1 MTMDHLNQHG
11 APVALNKLFDKAL
24 NRLQAQTTATAS
36 VAVKTQTDGFLFSG
50 NRHDSVPRALLLDRR
65 LTPLERNAWQV
76 FRFLLNDDGITTFPT
91 YDQLSPYL
99 ASTPCSDRASHE
111 TVAKALTA
119 LRLTRWISLVRRQR
133 DPKSGRMLGNLY
145 VLHDSPLTPY
155 EAMQLDPEYLGL
167 VSQALE
173 HASKSV
179 QRVGVHVLGEMA
191 DDPLLSGR
199 VLPTRLQILF
209 QQLERQ
215 GLTETASSPKT
226 ATAHDSEDGKN
237 TLLRNSAALS
247 SESEAG
253 DNTSKTDRL
262 RIPKEDRTVRI
273 KDLKE
278 IRTVLREQEKLRL
291 CERFKALKTEQQNGA
306 LAALQSVEWALH
318 QAILDEWDA
327 RCHTTSVRN
336 PAGYLFGLIQKAVH
350 GDFRTWAAQK
360 AKPSWKEAPIEPA
373 PISTPTDP
381 KVAHAHIAQL
391 RELMGL
397 K

>member
-1 MTMDHLNQHG
+1 MGHLNQVG

-24 NRLQAQTTATAS
+24 SRLQAQTAATAP
-36 VAVKTQTDGFLFSG
+36 VAVKPQTDGFLFSG
-50 NRHDSVPRALLLDRR
+50 NHHDSVPRALLLDRR

-91 YDQLSPYL
+91 YDQLSTYL

-111 TVAKALTA
+111 TVAKTLIA

-133 DPKSGRMLGNLY
+133 NPKSGRMLGNLY

-155 EAMQLDPEYLGL
+155 EAMQLDPEYLSL

-179 QRVGVHVLGEMA
+179 RRVGVHVLGEMG

-199 VLPTRLQILF
+199 VLPTRLQVLF
-209 QQLERQ
+209 QQLARR
-215 GLTETASSPKT
+215 GLKETASTSQT
-226 ATAHDSEDGKN
+226 ATAQNSEDGQN
-237 TLLRNSAALS
+237 TLLRNSAAQSL
-247 SESEAG
+247 ESEVG
-253 DNTSKTDRL
+253 DNGSKTDTL

-273 KDLKE
+273 KDLKKV
-278 IRTVLREQEKLRL
+278 RTVPHEQEELRL
-291 CERFKALKTEQQNGA
+291 CERFRTLKAEQQNGA
-306 LAALQSVEWALH
+306 LVALQSVEWRLH

-327 RCHTTSVRN
+327 RCQTTTVRN

-350 GDFRTWAAQK
+350 GDFRSWEAQK
-360 AKPSWKEAPIEPA
+360 TRPPRTVTSVEATPA
-373 PISTPTDP
+373 STPTDP

-391 RELMGL
+391 RVLMGV